1 MSNEDIVI
9 VGGGLAAQRCCE
21 TLRRGGHD
29 GSITIVCG
37 ETSRPYDRPPL
48 SKNVLAGQQSVND
61 LAFRP
66 ADWYDEQDVELLLGR
81 PATALDTSRRTVVLH
96 DAAEVS
102 YDKLLIA
109 TGSTP
114 RRLPMLDGY
123 PNVLTL
129 RDVDDALT
137 LKQAIAPGVRMIV
150 IGAGFIGQEVA
161 ATARK
166 LGAEVTILEALPEP
180 LVGILGPEL
189 GSWFAQVHREEGV
202 EVLCST
208 TATEVELDA
217 DGRVEALVTNDG
229 RRLKCDVIV
238 VGIGVVAADAWLAD
252 SELAGGVEIDELGR
266 TSVPG
271 VFAAG
276 DVARQVD
283 PYLGVHARSEHWE
296 SAGRQGIAA
305 ARAMLGQ
312 NVAPSPPASFW
323 SDQYGLRIQ
332 YLGYSAN
339 ADSVAID
346 GDPFSRN
353 FSAVWKHDD
362 RPIGAL
368 LVNRQRQLP
377 QLRRDIHESL
387 QIHHEKE
394 QVA

>member
-1 MSNEDIVI
+1 MSNEDVVI

-48 SKNVLAGQQSVND
+48 SKNVLAGQQSVDD

-66 ADWYDEQDVELLLGR
+66 ADWYDEQDVELLLGK

-96 DAAEVS
+96 DGGEVS

-114 RRLPMLDGY
+114 RRLPLLDGY

-137 LKQAIAPGVRMIV
+137 LKRAIAPGVRLIV

-202 EVLCST
+202 QVLCST

-229 RRLKCDVIV
+229 RRLECDVIV
-238 VGIGVVAADAWLAD
+238 VGIGVVAADTWLAD
-252 SELAGGVEIDELGR
+252 SELSGGIEIDELGR
-266 TSVPG
+266 TSLPG

-296 SAGRQGIAA
+296 SAGRQGVAA

-312 NVAPSPPASFW
+312 DVASSPPASFW

-339 ADSVAID
+339 ADSVMID

-353 FSAVWKHDD
+353 FSAVWKHGD

-368 LVNRQRQLP
+368 LVNRQRLLP